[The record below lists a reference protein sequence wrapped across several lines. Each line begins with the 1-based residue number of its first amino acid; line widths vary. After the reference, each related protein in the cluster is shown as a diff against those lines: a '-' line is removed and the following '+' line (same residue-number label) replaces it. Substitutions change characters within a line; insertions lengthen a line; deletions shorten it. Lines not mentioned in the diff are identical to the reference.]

1 VNTKRKRSSEKR
13 YHIFAVVVN
22 VCYVV
27 VYQPLAFVTDYE
39 PIVIATESSMVYVFI
54 LELRAGGGGGS

>member
-1 VNTKRKRSSEKR
+1 MNTKRKRSSEKR
-13 YHIFAVVVN
+13 YHIFAVVN